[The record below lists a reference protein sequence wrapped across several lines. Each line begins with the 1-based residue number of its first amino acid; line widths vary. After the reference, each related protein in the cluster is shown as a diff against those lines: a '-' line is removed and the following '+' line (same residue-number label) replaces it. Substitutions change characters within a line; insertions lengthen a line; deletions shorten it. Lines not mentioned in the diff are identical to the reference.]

1 MQEDTGPSEPEGLS
15 WAVAPGLGCGNGTE
29 VDSGAAGGWME
40 VKGKERV
47 ARGWGRGMGSYCFL
61 F

>member
-1 MQEDTGPSEPEGLS
+1 M
-15 WAVAPGLGCGNGTE
+15 VE

-47 ARGWGRGMGSYCFL
+47 VSRVGGMVPFTDLGDTGRGAGL
-61 F
+61 GLGGGGR